1 MTDRSQNFVI
11 AFEEFRPHLKS
22 YLLRMT
28 ASPEDAQ
35 DLIQDTFIKAEKGLH
50 SFEGK
55 STLKTWVFAIATNL
69 AKNFMRSRKLW
80 PENVTDIGKEAAI
93 HSPDFMKGIM
103 EVNQTSPQ
111 GAFEI
116 REHINFCFT
125 CIGKTLPIEQQVALL
140 LKEIHDFKVS
150 EVAEILEVTEGVAK
164 HLLFGAR
171 QTMTRI
177 FEKRCSLIN
186 KEGVCHQCSELNGM
200 FNGKHETQKELMK
213 LELVNE
219 ANSSSKEELLDLR
232 AKIVKSID
240 PFNTAGSDLQF
251 FHLKHTKGVMD
262 ALPEKV

>member
-1 MTDRSQNFVI
+1 MTDGSQNFVI

-22 YLLRMT
+22 YLQRMT

-80 PENVTDIGKEAAI
+80 PENVTDIGKDAAV

-103 EVNQTSPQ
+103 EVNHTSPQ

-125 CIGKTLPIEQQVALL
+125 CIGKSLPLEQQVALL
-140 LKEIHDFKVS
+140 LKEIHDFKVA

-164 HLLFGAR
+164 HLLLDAR
-171 QTMTRI
+171 KTMTRGRRKL
-177 FEKRCSLIN
+177 FSSAARRSCSCRCS
-186 KEGVCHQCSELNGM
+186 
-200 FNGKHETQKELMK
+200 
-213 LELVNE
+213 
-219 ANSSSKEELLDLR
+219 R
-232 AKIVKSID
+232 R
-240 PFNTAGSDLQF
+240 
-251 FHLKHTKGVMD
+251 
-262 ALPEKV
+262 

>member
-1 MTDRSQNFVI
+1 MTEKSQSFAI

-28 ASPEDAQ
+28 ASTEDAQ
-35 DLIQDTFIKAEKGLH
+35 DLVQDTFIKAERGLQ

-69 AKNFMRSRKLW
+69 AKNSLRSRKLW
-80 PENVTDIGKEAAI
+80 PENVTDIGKEAALS
-93 HSPDFMKGIM
+93 SPSFMKGIM
-103 EVNQTSPQ
+103 EVHETSPQ

-125 CIGKTLPIEQQVALL
+125 CIGKTLPMEQQVALL

-150 EVAEILEVTEGVAK
+150 EIAEILKVTEGVAK
-164 HLLFGAR
+164 HLLFDAR
-171 QTMTRI
+171 QTMIRI

-186 KEGVCHQCSELNGM
+186 KEGICHQCSELNGM

-213 LELVNE
+213 LDLVNE
-219 ANSSSKEELLDLR
+219 ANSSAKEELLDLR
-232 AKIVKSID
+232 VKIVKSID
-240 PFNTAGSDLQF
+240 PFHAAGSDLQF
-251 FHLKHTKGVMD
+251 FHLKHTQGVME
-262 ALPEKV
+262 ALPGKT